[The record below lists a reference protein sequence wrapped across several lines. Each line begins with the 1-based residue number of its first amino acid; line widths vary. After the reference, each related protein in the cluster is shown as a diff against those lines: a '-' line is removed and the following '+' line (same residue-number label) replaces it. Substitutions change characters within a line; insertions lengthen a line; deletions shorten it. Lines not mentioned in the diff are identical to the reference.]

1 MRIPP
6 KEAINRCG
14 TRLGQVQEEAEEEEG
29 PQGPEAEASG
39 QEEAAHITLIT
50 LITHVCQGGQMKRG
64 RNYENLSIFMSFFES
79 IVMFNDVQ
87 WFFRSIHVHSMPFR
101 LDAKEIPA
109 ELDPQEDQSDL
120 SGSDGPSDLLDG
132 RSEGR
137 P

>member
-50 LITHVCQGGQMKRG
+50 HVCQGGQMKRV
-64 RNYENLSIFMSFFES
+64 RSYENLKSF
-79 IVMFNDVQ
+79 
-87 WFFRSIHVHSMPFR
+87 
-101 LDAKEIPA
+101 
-109 ELDPQEDQSDL
+109 
-120 SGSDGPSDLLDG
+120 
-132 RSEGR
+132 
-137 P
+137 